1 MSTSLPKLSRLRAVR
16 PQLNLVARTAM
27 VSALFVAANAAP
39 AHSQMLGLRAA
50 TDTQS
55 PKNIVANAVE
65 EASRRFRVP
74 VAWLHAVMRAES
86 NGDAKSVSEKGAIG
100 LMQLMPKTYADL
112 QTKLGLG
119 PDPFDPRDNILA
131 GAAYLAEM
139 FERYGEIGVLAAY
152 NAGPRRYEDHLLR
165 GRPLPSETTDY
176 VARLAL
182 ELGFPSIPAAGISA
196 PPLAVRA
203 PIFVRKAAL
212 DLTDDASP
220 DSAVRAP
227 RKRERIASHPLFP
240 ASPRDAIFATATQLG
255 GELKASTGAAL
266 VQPSGLFFGPTS
278 SKETP

>member
-1 MSTSLPKLSRLRAVR
+1 MSTFLPKLSRRRVVR
-16 PQLNLVARTAM
+16 LQLNPVARTAL
-27 VSALFVAANAAP
+27 VSTLFVTGTAAP

-50 TDTQS
+50 TDAQS
-55 PKNIVANAVE
+55 PKNVVTNAVE

-74 VAWLHAVMRAES
+74 VAWLRAVMRAES
-86 NGDAKSVSEKGAIG
+86 NGDAKSISEKGAIG
-100 LMQLMPKTYADL
+100 LMQVMPKTYGEL
-112 QTKLGLG
+112 QTKLSLG
-119 PDPFDPRDNILA
+119 SDPFDPRDNILA

-139 FERYGEIGVLAAY
+139 FDRYGEIGGLAAY
-152 NAGPRRYEDHLLR
+152 NAGPRRYEEHLRR
-165 GRPLPSETTDY
+165 GRPLPPETTDY
-176 VARLAL
+176 VTRLAP
-182 ELGFPSIPAAGISA
+182 EFGFSSSPSAGISA

-220 DSAVRAP
+220 DSAVMAP

-266 VQPSGLFFGPTS
+266 VQPSGLFFGRTS

>member
-1 MSTSLPKLSRLRAVR
+1 MSTSLPKLSRLRGVR
-16 PQLNLVARTAM
+16 PQLNPVARNAM
-27 VSALFVAANAAP
+27 VSALFVAATADP

-55 PKNIVANAVE
+55 PKNVVANVVE

-86 NGDAKSVSEKGAIG
+86 DGDANSVSAKGAIG

-112 QTKLGLG
+112 RTKLGLG

-139 FERYGEIGVLAAY
+139 FDRYGETGFLAAY
-152 NAGPRRYEDHLLR
+152 NAGPQRYEDYLFR
-165 GRPLPSETTDY
+165 GRPLPAETTDY
-176 VARLAL
+176 VARLARL
-182 ELGFPSIPAAGISA
+182 LSLSNTSIAKEDAPADTH
-196 PPLAVRA
+196 RA
-203 PIFVRKAAL
+203 SIFVRSAAL

-220 DSAVRAP
+220 DSPATEL

-240 ASPRDAIFATATQLG
+240 ASPRDTIFATATHLDG
-255 GELKASTGAAL
+255 GSKASTGAAP
-266 VQPSGLFFGPTS
+266 VQPSGLFFARTS